1 MSQSVP
7 LNRKYLDDH
16 GKRVTVIR
24 WDRAEQQVILC
35 ERATRMNACSHL
47 SDLKRNLSESKY
59 EHEPDGAGYEH
70 QSG

>member
-24 WDRAEQQVILC
+24 GDRAEQQVIFMREGYPYECMQPL
-35 ERATRMNACSHL
+35 ERFKEKF
-47 SDLKRNLSESKY
+47 KRVEV
-59 EHEPDGAGYEH
+59 
-70 QSG
+70 